1 MYQRSVSLFLSFF
14 IGGTVC
20 PVSPSVVQAV
30 AQEPVPAHISANPPT
45 LTLALG
51 AKAQLTVSVQD
62 AGGFAEM
69 CARPWYRPWPRNQ
82 YRRTS
87 LRTLR
92 HSRWRSAQRRSS
104 RCQFK
109 MPAVVS

>member
-14 IGGTVC
+14 LAGTVY
-20 PVSPSVVQAV
+20 PVSPSVVQAM

-62 AGGFAEM
+62 AVGGIIDVHV
-69 CARPWYRPWPRNQ
+69 RLISPSPR
-82 YRRTS
+82 
-87 LRTLR
+87 
-92 HSRWRSAQRRSS
+92 
-104 RCQFK
+104 
-109 MPAVVS
+109 AVSITP